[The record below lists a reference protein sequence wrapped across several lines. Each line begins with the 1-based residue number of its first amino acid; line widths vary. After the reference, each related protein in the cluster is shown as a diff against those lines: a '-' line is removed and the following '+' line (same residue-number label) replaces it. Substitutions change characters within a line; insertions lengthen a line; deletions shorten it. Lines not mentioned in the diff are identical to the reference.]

1 MGCKSKIQVIQRA
14 NSQQFYLMIPAQT
27 AQALELEK
35 GEEIDWIIESKE
47 LLVIKRDKKKR
58 ISKAGRSEHAGA

>member
-1 MGCKSKIQVIQRA
+1 MGFKSKVQVIQRK

-35 GEEIDWIIESKE
+35 GEEIEWIIESKE
-47 LLVIKRDKKKR
+47 ILVIRRAKKKR
-58 ISKAGRSEHAGA
+58 ISKEGRKSR